1 MIQPKSTMLK
11 NNSIYII
18 GAGVSGLIAA
28 TILERNGFSPTI
40 LEASDR
46 VGGRLKTDILEGYQ
60 LDRGFQVMLDAYPK
74 SKEYLDYQKLELQK
88 LLPGAVIFENGNS
101 QTLGDPLRALSLAIP
116 TVLAASGSIRDKIK
130 VMRLNSDLA
139 SKDIETIFDTEEKTT
154 WQYLREYGFSNR
166 FIEDFFKPFFTGIF
180 LEKDLQTSSRM
191 FEFVYKMFGEGLAVI
206 PKGGIEAIPKQL
218 KANLKKT
225 TFKFNTKV
233 EEVKDGVIT
242 LSDGT
247 HLESSGTIIATE
259 ASMLVANLKNQQTI
273 WKAVDCLY
281 FEVQN
286 RVLDK
291 PIIGLFS
298 QDGLINNIF
307 YPSSI
312 ETEIKGANQLLSV
325 SVVKKHSLSEPELI
339 AQVKKE
345 LEEQAKIKVICF
357 LRRYNIP
364 KALPKLDN
372 LKYSIDP
379 GETRLTSTIFLA
391 GDQLLNGSLNA
402 AMMTGERAALGLIQV
417 LGNN

>member
-1 MIQPKSTMLK
+1 MPG
-11 NNSIYII
+11 NNSIYIV

-28 TILERNGFSPTI
+28 TILERNGFSPII

-46 VGGRLKTDILEGYQ
+46 VGGRLKTDILDGYQ

-74 SKEYLDYQKLELQK
+74 SKEYLDYNSLELQK
-88 LLPGAVIFENGNS
+88 LIPGAVIFENGNS

-130 VMRLNSDLA
+130 VLRLNSDLA
-139 SKDIETIFDTEEKTT
+139 SKDFETIFNTEEKTT
-154 WQYLREYGFSNR
+154 CQYLREYGFSNR

-180 LEKDLQTSSRM
+180 LEKNLQTSSRM

-206 PKGGIEAIPKQL
+206 PKSGMEAIPKQL
-218 KANLKKT
+218 MSDLKNT
-225 TFKFNTKV
+225 TFKFNTPV
-233 EEVKDGVIT
+233 QEVKDGMIT

-247 HLESSGTIIATE
+247 HLESSGIIIATE
-259 ASMLVANLKNQQTI
+259 ASQLVTNLKNQQTT

-281 FEVQN
+281 FEVEKV
-286 RVLDK
+286 VLDK

-298 QDGLINNIF
+298 EDGLVNNIF
-307 YPSSI
+307 YPSI
-312 ETEIKGANQLLSV
+312 VETESKGAHQLLSV
-325 SVVKKHSLSEPELI
+325 SIVKEHNLTESELI
-339 AQVKKE
+339 DQIEQE
-345 LEEQAKIKVICF
+345 LEKQAKIKTIRF
-357 LRRYNIP
+357 LKRYTIP
-364 KALPKLDN
+364 KALPKLEN

-379 GETRLTSTIFLA
+379 GETRLTNSIFLA

>member
-1 MIQPKSTMLK
+1 MPG
-11 NNSIYII
+11 NNSIYIV

-28 TILERNGFSPTI
+28 TILERNGFSPII

-46 VGGRLKTDILEGYQ
+46 VGGRLKTDILDGYQ

-74 SKEYLDYQKLELQK
+74 SKEYLDYNSLELQK
-88 LLPGAVIFENGNS
+88 LIPGAVIFENGNS

-130 VMRLNSDLA
+130 VLRLNSDLA
-139 SKDIETIFDTEEKTT
+139 SKDFETIFKTEEKTT
-154 WQYLREYGFSNR
+154 CQYLREYGFSNR

-180 LEKDLQTSSRM
+180 LEKNLQTSSRM

-206 PKGGIEAIPKQL
+206 PKSGMEAIPKQL
-218 KANLKKT
+218 MSNLKNT
-225 TFKFNTKV
+225 TFKFNTPV
-233 EEVKDGVIT
+233 QEVKDGMIT

-247 HLESSGTIIATE
+247 HLESSGIIIATE
-259 ASMLVANLKNQQTI
+259 ASQLVTNLKNQQTT

-281 FEVQN
+281 FEVEKV
-286 RVLDK
+286 VLDK

-298 QDGLINNIF
+298 EDGLVNNIF
-307 YPSSI
+307 YPSI
-312 ETEIKGANQLLSV
+312 VETESKGAHQLLSV
-325 SVVKKHSLSEPELI
+325 SIVKEHNLTESELI
-339 AQVKKE
+339 DQIEQE
-345 LEEQAKIKVICF
+345 LEKQAKIKTIRF
-357 LRRYNIP
+357 LKRYTIP
-364 KALPKLDN
+364 KALPKLEN

-379 GETRLTSTIFLA
+379 GETRLTNSIFLA